1 MTFPIEIKDLHFRY
15 NASERDILSGIS
27 LCVNKGEVVAIVGL
41 SGKGKSTLCYCIS
54 GIIPHIL
61 SGNMSGEVRI
71 NGTSTRNMTVA
82 QIGASLGVVFQD
94 PDTQL
99 FSPTVEDELA
109 FGPENLCIDKDEIG
123 KRIEE
128 SLYLVGMQEHRYD
141 NPNQLSG
148 GQKQLIAIASVLCL
162 KPNILIL
169 DEVMAQVDKDGKQ
182 RIKQVIK
189 NLRKEGKTIVM
200 VEHDLNNL
208 DIADKII
215 LLKEGK
221 LEKFCGSL

>member
-1 MTFPIEIKDLHFRY
+1 MTFPIEIEDLHFRY
-15 NASERDILSGIS
+15 NGSEREILSGINI
-27 LCVNKGEVVAIVGL
+27 CIDKGEVVAVVGL

-54 GIIPHIL
+54 GIIPHIF
-61 SGNMSGEVRI
+61 SGNLFGKVRI
-71 NGTSTRNMTVA
+71 NGISTTDMSVA
-82 QIGASLGVVFQD
+82 QIATKLGVVFQD

-109 FGPENLCIDKDEIG
+109 FGPENLCLNRDEIG
-123 KRIEE
+123 RRIEE
-128 SLYLVGMQEHRYD
+128 SLYLVGMQDHRYD

-148 GQKQLIAIASVLCL
+148 GQKQLISIASVLCL
-162 KPNILIL
+162 KPDILIL

-189 NLRKEGKTIVM
+189 SLRDEGKTIVM
-200 VEHDLNNL
+200 VEHDINNL
-208 DIADKII
+208 DIADKVV

-221 LEKFCGSL
+221 LERFCGNL